1 MHTAN
6 ITKSAR
12 ELASRSASS
21 VLVTAKNDGNP
32 MSNYAKAIK
41 LQQLNPDLKL
51 TVLTTNIKAAES
63 HQPQPSIIDDL
74 DDDDLV

>member
-1 MHTAN
+1 
-6 ITKSAR
+6 
-12 ELASRSASS
+12 
-21 VLVTAKNDGNP
+21 